1 MSSRRHDPNAS
12 AHGTA
17 PSETAYSLRS
27 RQASTSAKQR
37 KPGIVG
43 TPARTAAIAGLA
55 GAAVQ
60 ITLTAP
66 FMSRYGW
73 DRDELYFLSA
83 AHHVAFGY
91 VDFPPLTAW
100 VGWIVDRLAPH
111 SLIALRATCLAAGAA
126 TVMLVAFIARELGG
140 RSPAQWGAA
149 FAWALTPYILGS
161 ASIFH
166 PTWFDALAWVT
177 FLYVATRLLLR
188 DEPRLWLLLGVIAGV
203 GLEAKYTIVSLIVAL
218 ALALALS
225 RERRVLLTAWP
236 WLGLA
241 VALLLLL
248 PNLLWQA
255 RHGWP
260 SLHFFA
266 GQNAKTASDTS
277 RPEYIAEQLLFL
289 GATAVVAAVGV
300 VWLWRRGL
308 RALALV
314 PVIVTLLFLLERG
327 RGYYPLP
334 ADALAVAAGAVALDG
349 WLRRGRRLPLLA
361 VLVIAQSAVI
371 VLVAPIVVP
380 FYSTSHLISSGTWK
394 TGFFKDEIG
403 WPEMT
408 GQVQHAWQRLP
419 AADRVGGVVLAHNY
433 GEASALQF
441 YGHNLGPV
449 ISGHLSWQYWRPRR
463 LPQRFALTVG
473 YDASGLYAL
482 CRTWR
487 PLARIENRWRLD
499 NEERGQLIAACTLK
513 QPLDSLWKPLIAS
526 NQL

>member
-1 MSSRRHDPNAS
+1 VSSRVSDQNDTGRGIAPGEPGSSVHSPLAS
-12 AHGTA
+12 H
-17 PSETAYSLRS
+17 
-27 RQASTSAKQR
+27 SAGQHNR
-37 KPGIVG
+37 GVVA
-43 TPARTAAIAGLA
+43 TPARTAVIAGLA

-60 ITLTAP
+60 IALTAP

-100 VGWIVDRLAPH
+100 VGWSVDRLAPH

-126 TVMLVAFIARELGG
+126 TVILVAFIARELGG
-140 RSPAQWGAA
+140 RPPAQWGAA

-166 PTWFDALAWVT
+166 PTWFDALAWIA

-203 GLEAKYTIVSLIVAL
+203 GLEAKYTIVFLIVAL

-225 RERRVLLTAWP
+225 RERRVLVTAWP

-248 PNLLWQA
+248 PNLFWQA

-260 SLHFFA
+260 SLDFFA
-266 GQNAKTASDTS
+266 SQNAQTASGTS
-277 RPEYIAEQLLFL
+277 RPAYIAEQLLFL
-289 GATAVVAAVGV
+289 GATAVVAAIGV
-300 VWLWRRGL
+300 VWLWRR
-308 RALALV
+308 RPKALALV

-334 ADALAVAAGAVALDG
+334 ADALAVAAGAVALEH
-349 WLRRGRRLPLLA
+349 WLRRGRRLLLPA
-361 VLVIAQSAVI
+361 VLVIAQIAAI

-380 FYSTSHLISSGTWK
+380 FYSTSHLISSGIWK

-403 WPEMT
+403 WSEMSA
-408 GQVQHAWQRLP
+408 QVQRAWQELP
-419 AADRVGGVVLAHNY
+419 TTDRAGGVILAHNY

-449 ISGHLSWQYWRPRR
+449 LSGHLSWQYWRPRR

-473 YDASGLYAL
+473 YDQSGLQAL
-482 CRTWR
+482 CRSWR

-499 NEERGQLIAACTLK
+499 NEERAQLIAACTLK

-526 NQL
+526 DQL